1 MKILYLLKQD
11 PDATLSTIMEVHR
24 RNHEVTV
31 IDLRSDSDYD
41 QIVAQIETADKI
53 ISW

>member
-11 PDATLSTIMEVHR
+11 PDDTLSKIMEVHR
-24 RNHEVTV
+24 RNHEVIV
-31 IDLRSDSDYD
+31 IDLRSENDYD
-41 QIVAQIETADKI
+41 DVIARIEEADKI